1 MYGWMQT
8 ESAGASNRGREKE
21 RERGVGVSWTAVII
35 LHYGQIFFFCSNNPP
50 LWHCRTERKD

>member
-8 ESAGASNRGREKE
+8 ESAGASNRGREREGE

-35 LHYGQIFFFCSNNPP
+35 PYTMARFFF
-50 LWHCRTERKD
+50 LQQ